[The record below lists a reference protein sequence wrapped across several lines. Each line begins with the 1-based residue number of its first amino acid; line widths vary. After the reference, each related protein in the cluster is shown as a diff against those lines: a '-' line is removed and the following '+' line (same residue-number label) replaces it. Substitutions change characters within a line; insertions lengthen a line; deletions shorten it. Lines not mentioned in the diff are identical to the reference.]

1 VKRLLV
7 LVALVACKDRE
18 PAKTAPEPAAH
29 AGVVPA
35 APAATIDAN
44 DMDEKM
50 RHCPLTL
57 AGAKVTYADVDRGVQ
72 FDIDVPA
79 NLVTEVQRRA
89 HHVVEFAA
97 GKAKAGT
104 HGGGQGGGTMRNC
117 PVVTSGVV
125 IEATDVPTGAR
136 LVVTPL
142 AEAGLADLRRE
153 SATRTEKFVFD
164 GVTVVRR

>member
-1 VKRLLV
+1 M
-7 LVALVACKDRE
+7 
-18 PAKTAPEPAAH
+18 AA
-29 AGVVPA
+29 A
-35 APAATIDAN
+35 IDAN

-57 AGAKVTYADVDRGVQ
+57 AGAKVTYGEVDRGVQ

-97 GKAKAGT
+97 GKAKAGV

-136 LVVTPL
+136 LVVTPVV
-142 AEAGLADLRRE
+142 ATGLSDLRRE
-153 SATRTEKFVFD
+153 SATRVAKFSFE
-164 GVTVVRR
+164 GVTVVHR